1 MIQAN
6 QSKRLFPL
14 GQCVATPGALDAIAA
29 AGQTPSTFL
38 DRHARGDWG
47 EVDGEDQQA
56 NQDALVHGERL
67 LSAYRTSAGVR
78 IWVITEADRSATTIL
93 LPEEY

>member
-6 QSKRLFPL
+6 RPRRLFPPRSMRCHSWCF
-14 GQCVATPGALDAIAA
+14 GGVGCRWSNANA
-29 AGQTPSTFL
+29 FL

-47 EVDGEDQQA
+47 EVDAEDKQA

-67 LSAYRTSAGVR
+67 LSAYRTSLDVR
-78 IWVITEADRSATTIL
+78 IWVITEADRSVTTIL

>member
-14 GQCVATPGALDAIAA
+14 GHCVATPGALEALAA
-29 AGQTPSTFL
+29 AGQTPKQLL
-38 DRHARGDWG
+38 DRHLSGDWG

-67 LSAYRTSAGVR
+67 LSAYRTTSGVR
-78 IWVITEADRSATTIL
+78 LWVITEADRSATTIL